1 MPRRANSLSRATGND
16 VQVIVLARGKGE
28 RLRPFTL
35 NRPKA
40 LCPICNLSMLNRLL
54 AQISAAGFRS
64 VTLSLPSILPTED
77 WATVRRGFPR
87 NLEVIERLA
96 VKPATGSLDAVRQ
109 CLDSSC
115 SRVLVVYGDS
125 FLKTD
130 LARILRHHDRWRL
143 KDRAVAT
150 VLYHRPDDRHIP
162 GEDGRTY
169 HGIMSCEKS
178 GRVVR
183 FEEKPLVSDI
193 KRGFDLANA
202 AVFIVERSMFRDP
215 LFRGAADFSRHFF
228 EPAINGGARV
238 VYGLEIGKGG
248 YRHDLGGL
256 QRFFEGNMNVLSG
269 QWKAPI
275 PGREIL
281 PGVWCERGVA
291 LKGAT
296 VIPPVVIGRGVLLHP
311 GCVVGPMVAL
321 GELCI
326 VGKNVRV
333 SNSVVMP
340 GTYLAPGAEV
350 LDSVI
355 GAHCRV
361 GEGVLLPPHS
371 FVGDFA
377 ALGFIPSN
385 S

>member
-1 MPRRANSLSRATGND
+1 
-16 VQVIVLARGKGE
+16 
-28 RLRPFTL
+28 
-35 NRPKA
+35 
-40 LCPICNLSMLNRLL
+40 
-54 AQISAAGFRS
+54 
-64 VTLSLPSILPTED
+64 VTLSLPSSLPTED
-77 WATVRRGFPR
+77 WASARREFPR
-87 NLEVIERLA
+87 NLEVIERPAL
-96 VKPATGSLDAVRQ
+96 KPANGSFGAVRQ

-125 FLKTD
+125 FLKSD
-130 LARILRHHDRWRL
+130 LARLLRRHDRWHL

-150 VLYHRPDDRHIP
+150 VLYHRPDDLLVP

-178 GRVVR
+178 GRVNR
-183 FEEKPLVSDI
+183 FEEKPLVSDV
-193 KRGFDLANA
+193 KPGFDLANA
-202 AVFIVERSMFRDP
+202 AVFIIERSVFRDP
-215 LFRGAADFSRHFF
+215 LFRRAADFSRHFF
-228 EPAINGGARV
+228 EPAINGGAQV
-238 VYGLEIGKGG
+238 VYGLEIGRDG

-269 QWKAPI
+269 RWKAPI
-275 PGREIL
+275 PGRQIL
-281 PGVWCERGVA
+281 PGVWCEPGVA

-296 VIPPVVIGRGVLLHP
+296 VIPPVAIARGVSLHP

-321 GELCI
+321 GDSCI
-326 VGKNVRV
+326 VGENVRV
-333 SNSVVMP
+333 SNSVVMC

-361 GEGVLLPPHS
+361 GQGVLLPPHS
-371 FVGDFA
+371 FIGDFA